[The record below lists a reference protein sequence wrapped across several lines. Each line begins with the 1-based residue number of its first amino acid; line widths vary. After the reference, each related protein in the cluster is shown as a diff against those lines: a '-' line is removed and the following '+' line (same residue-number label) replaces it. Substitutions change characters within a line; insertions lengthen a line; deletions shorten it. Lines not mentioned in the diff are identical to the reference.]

1 MSAAPS
7 KSDRP
12 IPRKRNALV
21 PLSSKI
27 LLLALMNLALLAG
40 LVLAVFG
47 FQMRNGMESMLL
59 GPASDRMPAI
69 MAQLEG
75 KFAVAPLEEWRGI
88 VDQMA
93 ETYEARFY
101 LSTPDG
107 HYIAGEEA
115 ELPER
120 VRAKFD
126 PSGLRIPPSGKA
138 AYSDDWMEAAARGEV
153 LPAPPLAGGPPPAG
167 RGPAFEGRG
176 KGKGKGKGKGGPKGK
191 RKGKGPGAPVF
202 MVVTESPTRYWIGG
216 RFPLG
221 QPGLQ
226 AFGPGM
232 LVVETDTIFNSH
244 LFFDYRMV
252 IGSTLAVLLASLLCW
267 TPFVRRLTRSVRTM
281 DAATL
286 ELADGN
292 FEIRVNTERN
302 DELGHLGKQI
312 NRMADRLSDFV
323 GGQRR
328 FLGDVAHELSAPI
341 ARIQTALA
349 IVEHKTGHIV
359 STQDPE
365 CVRTQQQVRK
375 TVQDLQ
381 EEVEHLADLVN
392 ELLQFSKAALRPRE
406 IAAEPI
412 DVADAVGKVI
422 AREGPAEGLVT
433 TNIRPGLIVEANRA
447 YFKRSVGNVVR
458 NALRYA
464 GDAGPVNITGYGAEG
479 ALVLVIAD
487 HGPGIPQ
494 ADLDRIFEPFYRPE
508 QSRSRKLGG
517 MGLGLAIVKSGIET
531 CGGTVSCRNRQ
542 PHGLEVTIRIP
553 LAPEPKHEDGDSQG
567 GSSGEGTDSADGDVT
582 PSTSESAPH
591 DASYAP
597 DSLR

>member
-1 MSAAPS
+1 
-7 KSDRP
+7 
-12 IPRKRNALV
+12 
-21 PLSSKI
+21 
-27 LLLALMNLALLAG
+27 
-40 LVLAVFG
+40 
-47 FQMRNGMESMLL
+47 
-59 GPASDRMPAI
+59 
-69 MAQLEG
+69 
-75 KFAVAPLEEWRGI
+75 
-88 VDQMA
+88 MA

-126 PSGLRIPPSGKA
+126 PSGLRIPPSGKD
-138 AYSDDWMEAAARGEV
+138 AYLDDWMEAAARGE
-153 LPAPPLAGGPPPAG
+153 LPNAPPLRGGPPPAG
-167 RGPAFEGRG
+167 QGPAFDGRG
-176 KGKGKGKGKGGPKGK
+176 KGKGKAKGNGGPKGKGK

-202 MVVTESPTRYWIGG
+202 MVVTEDPTRYWIGG
-216 RFPLG
+216 RLPLG
-221 QPGLQ
+221 QPGSQTL
-226 AFGPGM
+226 GPGM

-252 IGSTLAVLLASLLCW
+252 LGSTLAVILASLLCW

-281 DAATL
+281 DSATL

-292 FEIRVNTERN
+292 FEIRVSTARN
-302 DELGHLGKQI
+302 DELGHLGQQI

-365 CVRTQQQVRK
+365 CVRTQQQVRR

-412 DVADAVGKVI
+412 DVADAAGQVV
-422 AREGPAEGLVT
+422 ARESPAEGLVT
-433 TNIRPGLIVEANRA
+433 MSIPSGLIIDANRA

-464 GDAGPVNITGYGAEG
+464 GDAGPVNITGYVFEG
-479 ALVLVIAD
+479 AAILVIAD

-553 LAPEPKHEDGDSQG
+553 LAREPKADDSEEGPFGSAANPADDGAT
-567 GSSGEGTDSADGDVT
+567 SSISG
-582 PSTSESAPH
+582 SAPR
-591 DASYAP
+591 DAACAP
-597 DSLR
+597 DSLQ